1 MARFVYLCCPV
12 RLGPYQTLVDLGRG
26 GMADLY
32 VARAVDPIPR
42 AANGAPP
49 TNGGGMVEAPSPLV
63 ILKTLRAPLSKQ
75 RVEMFNDEATLA
87 LLFDHPNVV
96 QSFSAGED
104 AGRYY
109 IALEYLDGQSV
120 DRVIHRVVSAGRTDA
135 RNILLYI
142 LGRALGGLHYAH
154 DLARDGVPLLIV
166 HRDFTPQNLFVTYDG
181 RIKALDFGIAKAQGR
196 VSRTTTGEV
205 KGKIR
210 YMAPEQALSLRI
222 DRRAD
227 IFAAGIMLWE
237 FCRNGLPFW
246 RSELTEKD
254 IFEELVSGNYPTEL
268 PTETPAINAILRKAL
283 ARDACE
289 RYRTAD
295 EMRVDLL
302 TELGRSVPLSQL
314 AAMTASFVS
323 ELFQDQRERTA
334 RMLAHAENP
343 NQSLET
349 LAARRGV

>member
-1 MARFVYLCCPV
+1 
-12 RLGPYQTLVDLGRG
+12 
-26 GMADLY
+26 MADLY
-32 VARAVDPIPR
+32 VARAD
-42 AANGAPP
+42 A
-49 TNGGGMVEAPSPLV
+49 APSESEPSNAAPLV

-120 DRVIHRVVSAGRTDA
+120 DRVIHRLVTAGRTDA
-135 RNILLYI
+135 RNILLYV

-154 DLARDGVPLLIV
+154 ELAREGVPLLIV

-196 VSRTTTGEV
+196 VSRTTTTGEI

-210 YMAPEQALSLRI
+210 YMAPEQALNLRI

-227 IFAAGIMLWE
+227 IFAAGVMLWE

-246 RSELTEKD
+246 RADLTEKD

-268 PTETPAINAILRKAL
+268 STETPAINAILKKAL
-283 ARDACE
+283 ARDASE
-289 RYRTAD
+289 RYRTAE
-295 EMRVDLL
+295 EMRMDLL

-314 AAMTASFVS
+314 AAMTSTLVS

-343 NQSLET
+343 NRSIEDF
-349 LAARRGV
+349 RRST